1 MNCRAAAT
9 VVSLLVTQVASAAV
23 GQTAL
28 ALPDRLTDHEF
39 WQFSVDMSEPGGY
52 FRSDNFLSNETGFQY
67 VIPELL
73 RTTKPGGV
81 YLGVGPEQNFTY
93 IAALHPRLAVIF
105 DIRRG
110 NLHEQLLY
118 KALFELSADRAD
130 FLARLFSRP
139 RPRGLDANTSVDSLF
154 RAFTAVPPDSVM
166 YLRGVATI
174 RFHLINQH
182 GFDLSDD
189 DIGGLRYV
197 YDAFFNGGPTINY
210 RFAPAGAPAGSGT
223 FGPSG
228 YRGMPTYTDLMVQ
241 QDGNA
246 VQRSYLATE
255 ANFRVVKD
263 LETRNLVIPVVGNF
277 AGPKAIRAVGQYLRD
292 HGATVTAFYASNVEQ
307 YLFRQNDDWN
317 KYYENVAM
325 LPLDSTST
333 FIRSIGAGFRG
344 GPPGTTVPPIT
355 YTAPAPSG
363 PFMRLPS
370 VLCSMQGLI
379 EAYRAGKII
388 GYYDVIGMSH

>member
-1 MNCRAAAT
+1 MNRRAAVALL
-9 VVSLLVTQVASAAV
+9 SLLVTQAASAVCQAARV
-23 GQTAL
+23 
-28 ALPDRLTDHEF
+28 LPDRLTDREF
-39 WQFSVDMSEPGGY
+39 WQFSVAMSEPGGY

-93 IAALHPRLAVIF
+93 IAALRPRLAVIF

-118 KALFELSADRAD
+118 KALFEMSADRAD

-139 RPRGLDANTSVDSLF
+139 SPRGLDANTSVDSLF
-154 RAFTAVPPDSVM
+154 RAFIAVPPDSVM
-166 YLRGVATI
+166 YLRGVAAV
-174 RFHLINQH
+174 RYHLINKH

-197 YDAFFNGGPTINY
+197 YDAFFNGGPGINY
-210 RFAPAGAPAGSGT
+210 RFSPNGPAIGSGAGGG
-223 FGPSG
+223 FPS
-228 YRGMPTYTDLMVQ
+228 RGMPTYTDLMVQ
-241 QDGNA
+241 QDGKDA
-246 VQRSYLATE
+246 QRSFLATE

-263 LETRNLVIPVVGNF
+263 LEMRNLVIPVVGDF
-277 AGPKAIRAVGQYLRD
+277 AGPKAIRAVGQYLRE

-307 YLFRQNDDWN
+307 YLFRQADDWN
-317 KYYENVAM
+317 KYYENVAT

-379 EAYRAGKII
+379 EAYKAGKIV